1 MKKRY
6 KLIGFLAFAMYFLTG
21 ATCVLVGSS
30 LPQLVEMYGMTLE
43 KVVLL
48 GSAYA
53 LGRVLTVY
61 ITGRMTEKL
70 GPIKVL
76 AAGIILTA
84 SFLLGIPL
92 IVNFYAGMVFAFLGG
107 VGMGTQDAVCP
118 VLLSVVFKKNYASS
132 LSGGQG
138 LFGLGTFVTP
148 FLIGVLL
155 TGKLPFYWCYFV
167 LTGVALVMLVC
178 IPFVR
183 IDESVQG
190 EGSEEH
196 IEPLYVKKTWV
207 AYAGIFTVVAAF
219 SAVSSTLGLYISS
232 FAQSMGSSEAS
243 GAFMLTV
250 YNVGCVIGGFVFVWV
265 LKYIKSQTVLLI
277 NCAGAF
283 AAIAVSMI
291 VNTTQFYF
299 IGLFITGLFLGVLFS
314 VIVAIATRI
323 NSKRVSVASS
333 LVATASGIADF
344 LTPVITGMVISKLGI
359 GFSFK
364 FTLIMLAVCIAS
376 AAVLKLIT
384 TEDKE
389 KVRIIQQ

>member
-84 SFLLGIPL
+84 SFLMGIPL
-92 IVNFYAGMVFAFLGG
+92 IVNF
-107 VGMGTQDAVCP
+107 
-118 VLLSVVFKKNYASS
+118 
-132 LSGGQG
+132 
-138 LFGLGTFVTP
+138 
-148 FLIGVLL
+148 
-155 TGKLPFYWCYFV
+155 
-167 LTGVALVMLVC
+167 
-178 IPFVR
+178 
-183 IDESVQG
+183 
-190 EGSEEH
+190 
-196 IEPLYVKKTWV
+196 
-207 AYAGIFTVVAAF
+207 YAGIFTVVAAF

-243 GAFMLTV
+243 GAYMLTV
-250 YNVGCVIGGFVFVWV
+250 YNVGCVIGGFIFVWV

-277 NCAGAF
+277 NCTGAF
-283 AAIAVSMI
+283 VATAVSMI

-384 TEDKE
+384 TEVKE
-389 KVRIIQQ
+389 EVRISQQ